1 MVKLKKA
8 VAPFS
13 TSWFNFYNST
23 MFNKFLLS
31 ITLIMWSLFAYAQTS
46 ITVTVK
52 DYDSKD
58 PIQGASVRLGTS
70 ATKTNDQGVAQ
81 IEVNENLPKQLVI
94 DHLSYRRYREE
105 IRSVSNE
112 SITIYLQPQ
121 IIIADEVFVTGIRA
135 QENAAT
141 TFTNLSKKDLEN
153 KNLGQ
158 DIPYLLTQ
166 TPSLVAFSDA
176 GAGVGYTGIRIRGS
190 DNTRINVTIDGIP
203 LNNAESMG
211 SFFVNLPDFASSV
224 ENIQIQRG
232 IGTSTNGAGAFGA
245 SLNIQSDKVQEN
257 PYAELNNSFGSFKT
271 LKNTLKVGTGLIEG
285 KYAFNARLSQ
295 IKSDGY
301 MDRAFS
307 DLKSFYVDGGIY
319 TPKNILKATVF
330 SGKERT
336 YQAWNGVPEELLQ
349 SNRTFNEFEYDDQTD
364 NYTQTHHYLHYSHF
378 LNSRWTFNTAL
389 HYTKGAGYYNEYKSD
404 QKLEDYLLAPIIIG
418 DSTISHT
425 DLVRKRWLDNH
436 FYGLTY
442 GAQFTPNNQ
451 LNIHLG
457 GAYNEYIGDHFGEIT
472 WANYASN
479 HKLGDHYYF
488 NDAKKTDFNIYGKI
502 NYQVGKFLLNADLQY
517 RNIYYRFEG
526 YDRNLELTDQV
537 ARHDFFNPKAGV
549 TYFLNPNSN
558 FYASYAYASKEP
570 IRNDY
575 TESTQASRPV
585 PEKMHNLEGGYRL
598 SSQAFAFGINGYAM
612 LYKDQ
617 LILTGQINDV
627 GAYTR
632 MNVRDSYRIGVELD
646 ARWKIAKNLDWNA
659 SVALSDNKIKNFTEY
674 IDLYDYSDQEE
685 LFYKSTHIALSPALV
700 ASNSF
705 SYQLGEQFSLDL
717 ISKAVS
723 RQFLDNT
730 SSKQRSIDGFDVH
743 DINVNYSFSLPG
755 IKAVTA
761 NLLVANIFNKKY
773 ESNGYTF
780 GYINETGERESF
792 NYYFPQATTNF
803 LLGLNLKF

>member
-1 MVKLKKA
+1 
-8 VAPFS
+8 
-13 TSWFNFYNST
+13 

-70 ATKTNDQGVAQ
+70 ATKTNEQGVAQ

-203 LNNAESMG
+203 LNNPESMG

-232 IGTSTNGAGAFGA
+232 IGTSTNDAGAFGA

-271 LKNTLKVGTGLIEG
+271 LKNTLKVGTGVIEG
-285 KYAFNARLSQ
+285 KYAFIARLSL

-472 WANYASN
+472 WANY
-479 HKLGDHYYF
+479 
-488 NDAKKTDFNIYGKI
+488 
-502 NYQVGKFLLNADLQY
+502 
-517 RNIYYRFEG
+517 
-526 YDRNLELTDQV
+526 
-537 ARHDFFNPKAGV
+537 
-549 TYFLNPNSN
+549 
-558 FYASYAYASKEP
+558 
-570 IRNDY
+570 
-575 TESTQASRPV
+575 
-585 PEKMHNLEGGYRL
+585 
-598 SSQAFAFGINGYAM
+598 
-612 LYKDQ
+612 
-617 LILTGQINDV
+617 
-627 GAYTR
+627 
-632 MNVRDSYRIGVELD
+632 
-646 ARWKIAKNLDWNA
+646 
-659 SVALSDNKIKNFTEY
+659 
-674 IDLYDYSDQEE
+674 
-685 LFYKSTHIALSPALV
+685 
-700 ASNSF
+700 
-705 SYQLGEQFSLDL
+705 
-717 ISKAVS
+717 
-723 RQFLDNT
+723 
-730 SSKQRSIDGFDVH
+730 
-743 DINVNYSFSLPG
+743 
-755 IKAVTA
+755 
-761 NLLVANIFNKKY
+761 
-773 ESNGYTF
+773 
-780 GYINETGERESF
+780 
-792 NYYFPQATTNF
+792 
-803 LLGLNLKF
+803 